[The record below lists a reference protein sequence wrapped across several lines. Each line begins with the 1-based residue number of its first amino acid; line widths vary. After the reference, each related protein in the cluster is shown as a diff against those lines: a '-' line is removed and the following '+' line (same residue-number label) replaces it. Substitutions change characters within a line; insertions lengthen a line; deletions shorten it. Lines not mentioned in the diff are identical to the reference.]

1 MSGRGALRKVGLVGL
16 PPVLLLVTAG
26 AIYRESHRPK
36 LPANHTFQNLTTTT
50 VVATGASSGIG
61 KATVTKLRD
70 ELGATINS
78 GSRSRGNLDLSD
90 LSSVRKFAQSIEKCD
105 LLLLAAAEIDSTPGK
120 LTKHG
125 LDKMFATNH
134 VGLQALLMEL
144 EYRKSI
150 PSRVVIVGSKLERNG
165 VVDPAII
172 RDTAGAKLN
181 DRVDSTRVQHYSD
194 TKFCNQL
201 LVTALTR
208 RWPETKV
215 FVVSPGMV
223 DTGLWRNFPL
233 WFQFVTW
240 PLRKIALRTPEDAA
254 LGVVYA
260 CASNEAAFEATGSL
274 LVDGRV
280 EEASTKSRDPQT
292 AQELWK
298 VVEELIQQHPE
309 GT

>member
-1 MSGRGALRKVGLVGL
+1 MGLVGL
-16 PPVLLLVTAG
+16 PPVLMFVTAG
-26 AIYRESHRPK
+26 AVYRENHRPK
-36 LPANHTFQNLTTTT
+36 LPANYTLQNLTNTT

-70 ELGATINS
+70 ELGAVIYS
-78 GSRSRGNLDLSD
+78 GSRSQGNLDLSD
-90 LSSVRKFAQSIEKCD
+90 VVGVRKFAQSIEKCD
-105 LLLLAAAEIDSTPGK
+105 LLLLAAAEIDSTPGAT
-120 LTKHG
+120 TKHG

-144 EYRKSI
+144 EYRNLI
-150 PSRVVIVGSKLERNG
+150 PARVVIVGSKLERNG

-181 DRVDSTRVQHYSD
+181 DSEQRTLVQHYSD
-194 TKFCNQL
+194 TKLCNQL

-223 DTGLWRNFPL
+223 DTGLWRNFPS

-260 CASNEAAFEATGSL
+260 CASNEVTFEPSGSL

-280 EEASTKSRDPQT
+280 EEASTKSRDPKT
-292 AQELWK
+292 AQEFWK
-298 VVEELIQQHPE
+298 VVEDLIEQHPE
-309 GT
+309 